1 MSNQDLIEINDN
13 ELDSEISMLSNDNLL
28 AMAEQAERRI
38 EAINRIMSASL
49 KITNVNDWVLIGGV
63 PYLQESGATKVAR
76 LFGIGWSISEPI
88 LETETDGHFTYT
100 YKGKFTM
107 GGVSIEAT
115 GSRSSKDEFFT
126 GKEDKEKGKVAKKPQ
141 DIDKRDVKLS
151 AYTNCINNGIKR
163 ILPGLR
169 NLTVEDMANAGLDCG
184 KMRGYGF
191 KGTSKNAT
199 ITATGDFKC
208 EHCGA
213 NITSQEA
220 SYSKAKYS
228 KELCRKCQVLAQ
240 KGELNGNTGNEQ
252 QNQGEQTKQN

>member
-1 MSNQDLIEINDN
+1 MSNQDLVEVDTN
-13 ELDSEISMLSNDNLL
+13 ELDTEISMLSNDNLL

-38 EAINRIMSASL
+38 EAIKRIMNASL
-49 KITNVNDWVLIGGV
+49 RITNENDWVLIGGV

-88 LETETDGHFTYT
+88 LETETDRHFTYT
-100 YKGKFTM
+100 YKGKFIM
-107 GGVSIEAT
+107 GGISIEAT
-115 GSRSSKDEFFT
+115 GSRSSRDEFFT

-141 DIDKRDVKLS
+141 DIDKRDVKMS

-169 NLTVEDMANAGLDCG
+169 NLTVEDMASAGLDCN

-191 KGTSKNAT
+191 KGYSKNAATT
-199 ITATGDFKC
+199 ITGDFKC

-220 SYSKAKYS
+220 SYSKANYK
-228 KELCRKCQVLAQ
+228 KELCRKCQTLAK
-240 KGELNGNTGNEQ
+240 KGELDGNTGNEQ

>member
-1 MSNQDLIEINDN
+1 MELSNQELVEVNTN
-13 ELDSEISMLSNDNLL
+13 ELDTEISMLSNDNLL

-38 EAINRIMSASL
+38 EAIKRIMSASL
-49 KITNVNDWVLIGGV
+49 KITNENDWVLIGGV

-126 GKEDKEKGKVAKKPQ
+126 GKEDKEKGKIAKKPQ
-141 DIDKRDVKLS
+141 DIDKRDVKIS

-163 ILPGLR
+163 ILPR
-169 NLTVEDMANAGLDCG
+169 VKKFNSRRYG
-184 KMRGYGF
+184 KCWIR
-191 KGTSKNAT
+191 
-199 ITATGDFKC
+199 
-208 EHCGA
+208 
-213 NITSQEA
+213 
-220 SYSKAKYS
+220 
-228 KELCRKCQVLAQ
+228 L
-240 KGELNGNTGNEQ
+240 Q
-252 QNQGEQTKQN
+252 QNERVWI